1 MKIELEKRKEI
12 AIRAI
17 KEAGDILIE
26 NFRRPF
32 KFKEKAG
39 KQWVSDIDLKAE
51 ERIIKVIKR
60 DFPED
65 NILSEENINLTCPQT
80 GKISNSDFKWIIDPL
95 DGTHNYIKGI
105 DIFGISIA
113 FGVKEEVLI
122 GVIYLPL
129 SEELYLAVKNKG
141 AYKNGKRIFVS
152 KRNLD
157 QATMIYDSSIRYRK
171 KEVLSYLNRLADK
184 VFNIRMFGSTVRS
197 LSYIAE
203 GRVDLEIEFSDKAW
217 DFASG
222 LLLVEEAK
230 GKVSDLKGDRWNLN
244 TKEYIA
250 SNGVI
255 HRDVLQII
263 R

>member
-1 MKIELEKRKEI
+1 MKKELEKRKEL
-12 AIRAI
+12 AIRVA

-32 KFKEKAG
+32 KFKEKAE
-39 KQWVSDIDLKAE
+39 KQWVSDVDLKAE
-51 ERIIKVIKR
+51 ERIVKIIKKQY
-60 DFPED
+60 PQD
-65 NILSEENINLTCPQT
+65 NILSEEGLYKTY
-80 GKISNSDFKWIIDPL
+80 NSDLKWIIDPL

-105 DIFGISIA
+105 DIFGVSVA
-113 FGVKEEVLI
+113 FAFKEEVLI

-129 SEELYLAVKNKG
+129 SGELYLAIKNKG

-152 KRNLD
+152 KRNLE

-171 KEVLSYLNRLADK
+171 KEMLSCLNKLADC

-203 GRVDLEIEFSDKAW
+203 GKVDLEIEFNDKVW

-230 GKVSDLKGDRWNLN
+230 GKVTDLKGNSWNLN

-250 SNGVI
+250 ANRII
-255 HRDVLQII
+255 HKDVLKLMEKKS
-263 R
+263 